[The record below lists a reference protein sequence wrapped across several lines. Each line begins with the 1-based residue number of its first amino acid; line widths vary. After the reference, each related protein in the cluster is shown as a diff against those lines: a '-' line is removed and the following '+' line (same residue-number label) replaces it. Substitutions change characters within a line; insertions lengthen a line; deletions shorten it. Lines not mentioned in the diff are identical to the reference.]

1 MGEPKPPVV
10 PFEPTLEVGGVVALL
25 PMLLGAAVT
34 AEPTLLGAVAVLLP
48 VALCPVVPL
57 AGMFCMLPLLI
68 EPEVAGM
75 FCMLLLFMVPLL
87 AGIACMLL
95 LLGVEPS
102 IAAEA
107 TGVEGL
113 ALVVLV
119 ELAGPPEVPA
129 EPTEPELP
137 KEPELAV
144 EPAEPG
150 LPALEPVLT
159 ASEVGVP
166 PALPAEALVSLLPLL
181 QATKPKDNNALAK
194 TTVVFLTMGQISN
207 L

>member
-1 MGEPKPPVV
+1 MV

-34 AEPTLLGAVAVLLP
+34 AEPTLLGDVAVLLP
-48 VALCPVVPL
+48 VVLCPVVPL
-57 AGMFCMLPLLI
+57 AGMFCMLPLFI

-75 FCMLLLFMVPLL
+75 LLFMVPLL